1 MTANISVKQQ
11 VLNQATQLQQ
21 RFAQAKENV
30 EKLSPSEQIIAAAQ
44 FQDDSLLLT
53 QLQQKVQATYLSQA
67 NAIPGINEED
77 LLTIA
82 EKLTA
87 AAEILESFDNN
98 NMIAMAYVEI
108 ASEVETLSQSLSPN
122 DTEIRSLQGRIRDL
136 TSANSYIINKGNR
149 EALEVANQSL
159 IALMNQPPV
168 VQNSS
173 NPQSS
178 QSVLSEDQKT
188 MKAQD
193 EDHQASLFQDQY
205 KEIEK
210 KFTKDPV
217 QDFDGV
223 LAHYIDVK
231 KYALSKTSFVSE
243 TAGLA
248 VLEHLDKLE
257 EVMDQ
262 YIQAQAIKEGEQVQQ
277 VQGQAATS
285 QALLDLKTAIEELL
299 SALSSNVSNVLPY
312 LNKIKEAHSKIG
324 IDERTKYFDALS
336 EHLLT
341 LKKIPKQLP
350 NGLRGQPL
358 STLPGNWQQKK
369 EALEKILPAS
379 NGPTTS
385 AVTVV
390 KKADEM
396 KKAKSE
402 AINMQPPA
410 RKPAS
415 TLPNQPTPSQT
426 IPPIPTELPMGLYLP
441 DDFDFSTLNFE
452 DIAPNSIHQQQE
464 APIIDVPPNV
474 AVLHELQALLALLGP
489 NANGAELQEAC
500 AALQILDSKGFKCA
514 FKMSDSSL
522 RPVSDRPFFHIYFIH
537 KNEAPEKLQDDGQY
551 GNKAFAGVYPATNQE
566 RLRTVQRT
574 IVEFALENL
583 EDAIN
588 FDDGAIVIQLLDI
601 LEGVKLDAKDRAD
614 EQENVA
620 HNLFGAFYRLH
631 AAARSSNPSLI
642 DPHHSQFCGDFG
654 RGAFRTAMNGIDPAI
669 KIAAINHVRD
679 RLKAVWKV

>member
-11 VLNQATQLQQ
+11 VLNQATELQQ
-21 RFAQAKENV
+21 RFEQAKENV

-44 FQDDSLLLT
+44 FQEDSALLT
-53 QLQQKVQATYLSQA
+53 QLQQKVHATFLGPV
-67 NAIPGINEED
+67 NAIPGINEEE
-77 LLTIA
+77 LLAIS
-82 EKLTA
+82 EKLAA
-87 AAEILESFDNN
+87 AAEILVSFDSNN
-98 NMIAMAYVEI
+98 EIATAYLEI
-108 ASEVETLSQSLSPN
+108 ASEVERLSESLTPN
-122 DTEIRSLQGRIRDL
+122 PIEIGSLQGRIRDL
-136 TSANSYIINKGNR
+136 SSANSYIMNKGNR
-149 EALEVANQSL
+149 DALEVANQSL
-159 IALMNQPPV
+159 IALMNPCPV

-178 QSVLSEDQKT
+178 QAVLSEDQKIL
-188 MKAQD
+188 KAQD
-193 EDHQASLFQDQY
+193 EEHQASLFQDQY

-243 TAGLA
+243 TAGPA
-248 VLEHLDKLE
+248 ILEHLDNLE
-257 EVMDQ
+257 ILMDQ
-262 YIQAQAIKEGEQVQQ
+262 YIETQANKEGEQVQQ

-285 QALLDLKTAIEELL
+285 QALHDLKTAIEELL
-299 SALSSNVSNVLPY
+299 SALSSNVSDILPH
-312 LNKIKEAHSKIG
+312 LNKIKEAHEKIG
-324 IDERTKYFDALS
+324 IDERTKLFDALS
-336 EHLLT
+336 AHLVT
-341 LKKIPKQLP
+341 LKQRALPVGLRRMQFSQLP
-350 NGLRGQPL
+350 G
-358 STLPGNWQQKK
+358 SWQQKK
-369 EALEKILPAS
+369 EALEKLLPAS
-379 NGPTTS
+379 NGPTTP

-415 TLPNQPTPSQT
+415 TLPHQTTLSQT
-426 IPPIPTELPMGLYLP
+426 IPSIPIEVPLGLYLP

-452 DIAPNSIHQQQE
+452 DVAPNPIQQQQE
-464 APIIDVPPNV
+464 APGIDVQPNI
-474 AVLHELQALLALLGP
+474 AVLHELQALLTLLGP

-500 AALQILDSKGFKCA
+500 AALQILDSKGLTCA
-514 FKMSDSSL
+514 FKMSGLNL
-522 RPVSDRPFFHIYFIH
+522 RAVSDRPFFHIYFIH
-537 KNEAPEKLQDDGQY
+537 KNETPEKLKDDGQY

-588 FDDGAIVIQLLDI
+588 FDDGATVIQLLEI

-620 HNLFGAFYRLH
+620 HNLFGAFYHLH
-631 AAARSSNPSLI
+631 VAARSSNPSLI
-642 DPHHSQFCGDFG
+642 DPQHSQFHGDFG
-654 RGAFRTAMNGIDPAI
+654 RGAFRIAMNGIDPAI
-669 KIAAINHVRD
+669 KIAAINQVRD